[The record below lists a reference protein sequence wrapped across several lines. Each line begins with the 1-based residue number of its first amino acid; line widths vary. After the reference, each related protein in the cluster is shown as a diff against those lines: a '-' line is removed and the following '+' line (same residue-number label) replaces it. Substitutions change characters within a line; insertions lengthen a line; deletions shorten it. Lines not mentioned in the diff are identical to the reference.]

1 MVRGLRNCRAGATL
15 ENDSAIQHAMPQLPE
30 GYVPDVATVQ
40 AICDTLRKVEKS
52 VQVVQ
57 IVGGPGQGNL
67 RRVFKSVQK

>member
-1 MVRGLRNCRAGATL
+1 
-15 ENDSAIQHAMPQLPE
+15 MPQLPE